1 MSVASVLTRNDGNA
15 PPANVRVRQWLSR
28 AGLGEYRDAFARTAE
43 REFTAL
49 GMVDF
54 QNFGVVD
61 VAHKQTLFRL
71 IKNLQNA
78 ESDLQN
84 DLQSD
89 DAELPSRVKH
99 MALVDVHAAEHD
111 ELLLSPLLRPNT
123 RATRESEFG
132 GRRRSR
138 GTCSE
143 LRGLACSAARRKS
156 PPRPPRHS
164 LQPLQQQQ
172 KSPPPRASAPG
183 PRRK

>member
-15 PPANVRVRQWLSR
+15 PPANGRVRQWLSR

-84 DLQSD
+84 AESD

-123 RATRESEFG
+123 RATRESEH
-132 GRRRSR
+132 
-138 GTCSE
+138 E
-143 LRGLACSAARRKS
+143 
-156 PPRPPRHS
+156 
-164 LQPLQQQQ
+164 
-172 KSPPPRASAPG
+172 SAPSPADDKEANETKHETTRFRTI
-183 PRRK
+183 PREQTEQTHRWSSCAG

>member
-15 PPANVRVRQWLSR
+15 PPANGRVRQWLSR

-84 DLQSD
+84 DLQKD
-89 DAELPSRVKH
+89 LQILLEKLRILDVFYAAIRIH
-99 MALVDVHAAEHD
+99 MN
-111 ELLLSPLLRPNT
+111 S
-123 RATRESEFG
+123 
-132 GRRRSR
+132 
-138 GTCSE
+138 
-143 LRGLACSAARRKS
+143 ACSVIIWRFIGPELTAFEGAFALHAFAPS
-156 PPRPPRHS
+156 
-164 LQPLQQQQ
+164 
-172 KSPPPRASAPG
+172 ASFQASREG
-183 PRRK
+183 ED